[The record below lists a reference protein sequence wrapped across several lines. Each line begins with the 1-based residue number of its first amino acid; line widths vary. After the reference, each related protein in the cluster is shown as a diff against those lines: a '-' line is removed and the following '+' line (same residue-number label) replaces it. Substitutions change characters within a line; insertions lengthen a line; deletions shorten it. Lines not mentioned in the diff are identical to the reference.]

1 MSKVTEMETSFCI
14 ICSVIL
20 PFSVQTHELLTT
32 FELKKC
38 LCMNLYREQRSYFF
52 YNISVKGVAMV

>member
-1 MSKVTEMETSFCI
+1 MEISFCI

-20 PFSVQTHELLTT
+20 PFSVQTHELLTF

-38 LCMNLYREQRSYFF
+38 LCMNLYNEQSSSFF
-52 YNISVKGVAMV
+52 KQYLSEDTAIV